1 MANTEL
7 ANIGAANTESASTG
21 SAGIAMEKRA
31 PASPPGAREPAGMQ
45 TPLLSIS
52 GLAYRYGK
60 AAALRG
66 VSLEIHPGEVVALL
80 GANGAGK
87 STLINLVSGFLKPAA
102 GAIRVQGKAIAGL
115 PPHEVFRHGVVQVS
129 QGRDLFPA
137 MSVRDNLELG
147 AVSRKDDI
155 AADLARV
162 YDTFPR
168 LRERLTQKVA
178 TLSGGEQQMVAI
190 GRALMSRPRVLL
202 LDEPSA
208 GLAPRFVDEI
218 GHIMGQLKA
227 GGIPMLIVEQ
237 NLALALGHADRY
249 YIMRDGALAAAGV
262 PADLG
267 DDYAAVA
274 RNYYL

>member
-1 MANTEL
+1 MANNE
-7 ANIGAANTESASTG
+7 A
-21 SAGIAMEKRA
+21 
-31 PASPPGAREPAGMQ
+31 
-45 TPLLSIS
+45 LLSVS

-60 AAALRG
+60 AAALRE
-66 VSLEIHPGEVVALL
+66 VSLEIRPGEVVALL

-102 GAIRVQGKAIAGL
+102 GDIRMQGQPIAGL
-115 PPHEVFRHGVVQVS
+115 PPYQVFRRGVVQVS

-137 MSVRDNLELG
+137 MTVRDNLELG
-147 AVSRKDDI
+147 AVCRRDDI
-155 AADLARV
+155 SSDLARV
-162 YDTFPR
+162 YDYFPR
-168 LRERLTQKVA
+168 LRERLGQRVA

-190 GRALMSRPRVLL
+190 GRALMGRPRVLL

-218 GHIMGQLKA
+218 GHIMGMLKDSGA
-227 GGIPMLIVEQ
+227 TMLIVEQ

-249 YIMRDGALAAAGV
+249 YILRDGALAGAGV
-262 PADLG
+262 PRDLG

>member
-1 MANTEL
+1 MANTE
-7 ANIGAANTESASTG
+7 
-21 SAGIAMEKRA
+21 
-31 PASPPGAREPAGMQ
+31 
-45 TPLLSIS
+45 PLLSVS

-60 AAALRG
+60 ASALRDI
-66 VSLEIHPGEVVALL
+66 SLEIRPGEVVALL

-87 STLINLVSGFLKPAA
+87 STLINLISGFLKPAA
-102 GAIRVQGKAIAGL
+102 GDIRMKGEPIGGL
-115 PPHEVFRHGVVQVS
+115 PPYQVFRRGVVQVS

-155 AADLARV
+155 SADLARV
-162 YDTFPR
+162 YDYFPR
-168 LRERLTQKVA
+168 LRERLEQKVA

-190 GRALMSRPRVLL
+190 ARALMGQPRVLL

-208 GLAPRFVDEI
+208 GLAPKFVDEI
-218 GHIMGQLKA
+218 GHIMGVLKDSGA
-227 GGIPMLIVEQ
+227 TMLIVEQ
-237 NLALALGHADRY
+237 NLALALGYADRY
-249 YIMRDGALAAAGV
+249 YILRDGALVDSGV

-267 DDYAAVA
+267 NDYAAVA